1 MSSDTHT
8 ENVQVRTSDWLKM
21 SAEKNETCLKCLG
34 IKGKTSKKEID
45 HFHPSAQSV
54 YQTSQQEMA

>member
-1 MSSDTHT
+1 
-8 ENVQVRTSDWLKM
+8 M
-21 SAEKNETCLKCLG
+21 SAEKNETCLKCFG

-54 YQTSQQEMA
+54 YQTSQHEMA